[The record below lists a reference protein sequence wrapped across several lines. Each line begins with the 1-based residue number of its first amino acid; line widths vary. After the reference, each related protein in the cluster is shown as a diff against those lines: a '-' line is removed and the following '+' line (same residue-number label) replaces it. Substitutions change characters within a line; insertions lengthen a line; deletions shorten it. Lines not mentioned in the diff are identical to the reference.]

1 MGRPAKYASE
11 AERRAAKNARE
22 RERFNA
28 MTPDQRRQVV
38 ARKARSHPKPKVHQN
53 IVLAPSRAPERQ
65 APQRPCMES
74 VDDYLKRGGRIERLP
89 MHAVSQPLRRIA

>member
-11 AERRAAKNARE
+11 AERREAKNARE

-28 MTPDQRRQVV
+28 MTPEQRRQVV
-38 ARKARSHPKPKVHQN
+38 ARKARSQPKPKLHQN
-53 IVLAPSRAPERQ
+53 IVIAPSRSPARQSPEMARL
-65 APQRPCMES
+65 ES